1 MARDR
6 LTCLSCYN
14 FPYISPSISS
24 SSYHIQNFFQVFTF
38 SLHEICY
45 FLYVMYSTH
54 HKKFN
59 FCLSFPSQ
67 KKFPESSILL
77 HLAKYRFY
85 GNILFRYCSVP
96 SSVFSLAL
104 ISSIKYYLGSLDI
117 VLFLLSVHAF
127 FSTHR

>member
-1 MARDR
+1 MAKPQ

-14 FPYISPSISS
+14 SPYISPSISS

-77 HLAKYRFY
+77 HLTKYRLY
-85 GNILFRYCSVP
+85 GRHSFLIPFHSLFCIQ
-96 SSVFSLAL
+96 FS
-104 ISSIKYYLGSLDI
+104 Y
-117 VLFLLSVHAF
+117 
-127 FSTHR
+127 THLTLPTNREV